1 MSWRILLVDDDCD
14 VVEMN
19 KSFLEEMG
27 YTVLC
32 AYDGEECLEKLAQED
47 VDLLILD
54 VKLPG
59 LDGFEVCR
67 HLRADAKTSRLGIIM
82 LTAKKAVQ
90 DKVTGLEAGADDY
103 LTKPFDMPE
112 LLARVKAQLRL
123 RELQQ
128 QLIEMEKVATI
139 GQMAITLS
147 HEINNPLTSII
158 WHTRLLQE
166 ELNNA
171 RDVPSD
177 VLLSLE
183 TIAEDAHRIEK
194 VLTQLRQISKPVVT
208 DYTSDVK
215 MIDLQSSLTND
226 E

>member
-208 DYTSDVK
+208 DYTSDAK

>member
-1 MSWRILLVDDDCD
+1 MTWRIMLVDDDYD

-19 KSFLEEMG
+19 RSFLEGLG
-27 YTVLC
+27 YLISC
-32 AYDGEECLEKLAQED
+32 AYDGEECIEKLAKEK

-54 VKLPG
+54 IRLPG
-59 LDGFEVCR
+59 IDGFEVCR
-67 HLRADAKTSRLGIIM
+67 QIRANPNTSRLGVIM

-90 DKVTGLEAGADDY
+90 DKVTGLEVGADDY

-123 RELQQ
+123 RELQEK
-128 QLIEMEKVATI
+128 LIEMEKVATI

-147 HEINNPLTSII
+147 HEISNPLTSII

-166 ELNNA
+166 ELQNNQN
-171 RDVPSD
+171 VPESSL
-177 VLLSLE
+177 VSLE
-183 TIAEDAHRIEK
+183 TIIEDAHRIEK
-194 VLTQLRQISKPVVT
+194 ALKRLRQISKPVVT
-208 DYTSDVK
+208 DYTSDAK
-215 MIDLQSSLTND
+215 MIDLRQSLTNG

>member
-208 DYTSDVK
+208 DYTSDAK
-215 MIDLQSSLTND
+215 MIDLQRSLTND

>member
-1 MSWRILLVDDDCD
+1 MTWQIMLVDDDYD

-19 KSFLEEMG
+19 RSFLEGLG
-27 YTVLC
+27 YSVLC
-32 AYDGEECLEKLAQED
+32 AYDGEECMEKLAEEK

-54 VKLPG
+54 VRLPG
-59 LDGFEVCR
+59 IDGFEVCR
-67 HLRADAKTSRLGIIM
+67 RIRANPDTSRLGVIM

-90 DKVTGLEAGADDY
+90 DKVTGLEVGADDY

-123 RELQQ
+123 RELQER
-128 QLIEMEKVATI
+128 LIEMEKVATI

-147 HEINNPLTSII
+147 HEISNPLTSII

-166 ELNNA
+166 EFKNHQN
-171 RDVPSD
+171 VPEGSL
-177 VLLSLE
+177 VSLE
-183 TIAEDAHRIEK
+183 TIIEDARRIEK
-194 VLTQLRQISKPVVT
+194 ALKRLRQISKPVVT
-208 DYTSDVK
+208 DYTSDAK
-215 MIDLQSSLTND
+215 MIDLRQSLTND

>member
-1 MSWRILLVDDDCD
+1 MTWRIMLVDDDYD

-19 KSFLEEMG
+19 RSFLEGLG
-27 YTVLC
+27 YLISY
-32 AYDGEECLEKLAQED
+32 AYDGEECIEKLAKEK

-54 VKLPG
+54 IRLPG
-59 LDGFEVCR
+59 IDGFEVCR
-67 HLRADAKTSRLGIIM
+67 QIRANPNTSRLGVIM

-90 DKVTGLEAGADDY
+90 DKVTGLEVGADDY

-123 RELQQ
+123 RELQEK
-128 QLIEMEKVATI
+128 LIEMEKVATI

-147 HEINNPLTSII
+147 HEVSNPLTSII

-166 ELNNA
+166 ELQNNQN
-171 RDVPSD
+171 VPESSL
-177 VLLSLE
+177 VSLE
-183 TIAEDAHRIEK
+183 TIIEDAHRIEK
-194 VLTQLRQISKPVVT
+194 ALKRLRQISKPVVT
-208 DYTSDVK
+208 DYTSDAK
-215 MIDLQSSLTND
+215 MIDLRQSLTNG